1 MRLHVLSELSSAV
14 AALFGFEHIVHGF
27 IRVTLFWGPFSF
39 SLLEHLIVWTLCAI
53 YVLRSLQNCIVLVCF
68 FVVFLV

>member
-1 MRLHVLSELSSAV
+1 M
-14 AALFGFEHIVHGF
+14 AALLDFEHIIHGF

-39 SLLEHLIVWTLCAI
+39 SLLEHLVVWTLCAI
-53 YVLRSLQNCIVLVCF
+53 DVLRSLQNCIVLVCF